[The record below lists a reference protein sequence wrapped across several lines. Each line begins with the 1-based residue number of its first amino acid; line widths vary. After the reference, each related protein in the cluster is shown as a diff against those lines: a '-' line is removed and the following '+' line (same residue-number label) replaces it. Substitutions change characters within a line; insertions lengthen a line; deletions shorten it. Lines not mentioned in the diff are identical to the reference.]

1 MERTTFLICYFI
13 IGATIGA
20 MLGNKRQMGLVK
32 GLLWGLFLNW
42 LGWIII
48 AVSDKKEGTI
58 ETPSSIKRKKI
69 LFIALGA
76 LLLALALVL
85 LVALLTVPVP
95 SGRERTPIIGIV
107 LFGGLGIAVLRKG
120 LDINNTEE

>member
-20 MLGNKRQMGLVK
+20 LLGNKRQMGLIK

-48 AVSDKKEGTI
+48 AVGDKKDGTI
-58 ETPSSIKRKKI
+58 ETPSSLKRSKI
-69 LFIALGA
+69 LFIVLGG
-76 LLLALALVL
+76 LLLALALVVL
-85 LVALLTVPVP
+85 IALLTVPIP
-95 SGRERTPIIGIV
+95 SGRERVPIIGIV
-107 LFGGLGIAVLRKG
+107 LFVGIGISVLRKG
-120 LDINNTEE
+120 LGIKNTEE